1 MSDTTWLFIVNP
13 VAGGRRSARIW
24 PELAAAMDRAHV
36 SYETI
41 FTQGPG
47 HAVELAR
54 DHRFRFDRIV
64 AVGGDGTCQ
73 EVVRGLTAPLDAVSL
88 PSYAR
93 PMASGDQPVGNAEA
107 QSSSQPEGE
116 AGNAASD
123 VRSSPAG
130 GKRVAALGVLPLG
143 TGNDFAR
150 GLGLPIAPAAA
161 LESLLTAPVQAVDLA
176 KVNGRPFIN
185 VAGIGFDAEVA
196 AMINRLPWRLPGPI
210 LYLAGILVEL
220 ISYRNVPVHL
230 VWETGEMTR
239 TSLLVAV
246 GNGPCYAGGMK
257 MCPQASLEDGL
268 FDVVVAGDLS
278 RPAVMR
284 LLPRVFKGTHIQD
297 PRVEVFRCRHLRV
310 EGPGYLN
317 VHADGEVV
325 GHLPAEFANEPG
337 QLSVLKPVNWAAR
350 EAVAEGVSIRVAS
363 QERDSPSRAAAT
375 PAGQTSPRSSA
386 LTRS

>member
-73 EVVRGLTAPLDAVSL
+73 EVVRGLTAPLDV
-88 PSYAR
+88 R
-93 PMASGDQPVGNAEA
+93 ASGCQPAVNAETE
-107 QSSSQPEGE
+107 SSSQSVGE

-123 VRSSPAG
+123 ARRSPAG
-130 GKRVAALGVLPLG
+130 GRRVAALGVLPLG

-196 AMINRLPWRLPGPI
+196 AMINRLHWRLPGYI

-268 FDVVVAGDLS
+268 FDVVVAGNLS

-297 PRVEVFRCRHLRV
+297 SRVEVFRCRHLRV
-310 EGPGYLN
+310 EGPSYLN

-337 QLSVLKPVNWAAR
+337 QLSVLKPVNWATR
-350 EAVAEGVSIRVAS
+350 EAVQEGVSTRVAS
-363 QERDSPSRAAAT
+363 QERNCPSRAAAT